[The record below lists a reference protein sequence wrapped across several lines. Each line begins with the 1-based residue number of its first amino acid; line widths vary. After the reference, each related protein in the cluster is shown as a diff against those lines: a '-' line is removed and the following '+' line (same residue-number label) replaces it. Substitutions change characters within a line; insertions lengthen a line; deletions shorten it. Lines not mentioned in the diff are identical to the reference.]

1 MAAQQVDHHDDHDPH
16 VSGRAHGERDKRD
29 ALHRHAIQVDQVV
42 APAHGFAV
50 DRMEVKVLEVIGLR
64 HDLGTA
70 RRAVDP
76 RIASARIKVPV
87 VVIDERRDIALG
99 VLFEHLG
106 PHLKIGLDVLLRGV
120 LIKAVFDGVRLI
132 RVVTAAQILVLEHTV
147 DHGTL
152 FVGHQAVARSLHDGA
167 VLLNRGVDARVEA
180 VVLLDKTS
188 RLLERNR
195 EDFALGTR
203 RDVMCRHKDLG
214 EVHIRGKAE
223 CKHRKNSHPAETR
236 GGARRRSTSLL
247 GCTTGHVRVPSA
259 KRRRDYAC
267 RQGKHQAAVAQ
278 KRGTHGTQHEQQ
290 PVVACKEHRRLF
302 ARALGIGI
310 ATGQATCHELDGLNE
325 QHQKRIGKQY
335 VFGQQRRIVGEHRH
349 KRKEQQDDATD
360 RQAHAQLAQRR
371 YGIGHAGGRD
381 DKLGTGVD
389 GKARIGA
396 AE

>member
-16 VSGRAHGERDKRD
+16 VGGRAHGERDKRD
-29 ALHRHAIQVDQVV
+29 ALHRHAVQVNQVV
-42 APAHGFAV
+42 APAHGFAI

-76 RIASARIKVPV
+76 RIASARIEVPV

-120 LIKAVFDGVRLI
+120 LIEAVFDGIRLVG
-132 RVVTAAQILVLEHTV
+132 VVTTAQILVLEHTV

-180 VVLLDKTS
+180 VVLLDEAC
-188 RLLERNR
+188 RLLKRNR
-195 EDFALGTR
+195 EDLALGAR
-203 RDVMCRHKDLG
+203 RDIVRRHKYLG
-214 EVHIRGKAE
+214 EIHVGGKAE
-223 CKHRKNSHPAETR
+223 RKHCEHTDPAEARHGVR
-236 GGARRRSTSLL
+236 GRDARLF
-247 GCTTGHVRVPSA
+247 GHATGHMRVPGA
-259 KRRRDYAC
+259 KRRRNHAG
-267 RQGKHQAAVAQ
+267 RQRKDQAAIAQ
-278 KRGTHGTQHEQQ
+278 KRGTHGTQSEQQ
-290 PVVACKEHRRLF
+290 PVVARKEHRRPF
-302 ARALGIGI
+302 ARALGVGI
-310 ATGQATCHELDGLNE
+310 ATGQTTCHELDGLNE
-325 QHQKRIGKQY
+325 QHQKRIGEKY
-335 VFGQQRRIVGEHRH
+335 VFGQQRRVVGEHRH
-349 KRKEQQDDATD
+349 KRKEQQDDAAD